1 MQAAVNFVVM
11 LIIMFVIGYLTM
23 TVLIDRNIL
32 FHFNKVY
39 GSLYM
44 VLWMGAASALMEFA
58 MPSTHGGGGD
68 GAAAK
73 TWLMVSLAFVVA
85 AVAMTY
91 VIKQQLTIDEP
102 QFLRSMIEHHEMAV
116 VMGGRI
122 LEKPNVSDETQELAR
137 NIIKTQTTEIA
148 QMYQTLKRIE

>member
-1 MQAAVNFVVM
+1 MQAAVNFIVM

-39 GSLYM
+39 GSLYL
-44 VLWMGAASALMEFA
+44 VLWMGAASALMEYV
-58 MPSTHGGGGD
+58 MPTHNA
-68 GAAAK
+68 GAASAATDR
-73 TWLMVSLAFVVA
+73 TWLMVSFAFFVA
-85 AVAMTY
+85 AVVMTF
-91 VIKQQLTIDEP
+91 VIKQQWTIDEP
-102 QFLRSMIEHHEMAV
+102 QFLRSMIEHHEMAI

-122 LEKPNVSDETQELAR
+122 LEKPNVTADTQELAR
-137 NIIKTQTTEIA
+137 NIVTTQTAEIA